1 MSVAGPARR
10 PLTVALPE
18 RRLLG
23 TGWQAAVASPAG
35 EPAAQDW
42 IPCPVP
48 GTAAAALQAAGR
60 WRPGDRH
67 DFDAEEWWFRTRF
80 ESEPPVPGERIVLG
94 LDGVATVAEIFLN
107 GSCVVSSDSMFAAH
121 ELDVTELIG
130 EDNELSIRC
139 LALAPLLAQ
148 PRRPRARWRTRL
160 VAERNL
166 RFFRTMLLGRTP
178 GFADG
183 PAVVGP
189 FRPVWLERR
198 RGIELH
204 QPVLRSGCGD
214 GLGSVTLT
222 ARLSGGAARLSATE
236 DPTAWLELHGPDG
249 TVHRAAARIDSD
261 GGLRAVLELAQPER
275 WWPHTHGTPALYR
288 AQLGVSESDGERV
301 FELGHV
307 GFRSLESPADVARA
321 GVALCVNGVAV
332 FARGAVWTPDLV
344 APHAG
349 PAELRAALQAACDA
363 GMNMIR
369 VPGIAGWESAA
380 FHDLCDELGLLV
392 WQDFMFANLD
402 YPDRDPDFMAA
413 VRAEAAAQLSELGRH
428 PSLAVLC
435 GGSEVAQQA
444 AMTGVDPLPAM
455 APLYLQTLPE
465 LIAAAGIEV
474 PYVPSAPWG
483 GDLPFRPSRGVANYY
498 GVGAYLRPLADAR
511 AAQVRFAAEC
521 LAFANV
527 PDGSEPSLA
536 DPGYKRGVPRDVG
549 AGWDF
554 EDVRDHY
561 LALLYGV
568 DPASLRASDPD
579 RYLEL
584 SRHVS
589 GEVMAE
595 VMGEWR
601 RAGSPCHGA
610 LVLWLRD
617 QLPGA
622 GWGLLDHRDAPKA
635 AYHHLARAL
644 APVAVWSTDEGLDGV
659 VAHVANDRPDGIAL
673 TLRVALYRDRETLVD
688 EVARELC
695 LAPHTTES
703 HNVES
708 LLGRFVDAAWAYRF
722 GPPAQDLIVFSLE
735 DRSGREPRLI
745 SQAVRHPAGRPLA
758 LETAATLGLTAEVDQ
773 HRLVLRS
780 RRYVHGVRVH
790 LDGHRPDDD
799 CFALEPGRERT
810 ITLRAQDAGAD
821 APRGRLSAL
830 NLRGALRVDL

>member
-10 PLTVALPE
+10 PLPVALAD
-18 RRLLG
+18 RRQLA
-23 TGWQAAVASPAG
+23 TGWQAAVASPGG

-67 DFDAEEWWFRTRF
+67 DFDAEEWWFRIRF
-80 ESEPPVPGERIVLG
+80 EAELPVSGERIVLG
-94 LDGVATVAEIFLN
+94 LDGVATVAEVFLN
-107 GSCVVSSDSMFAAH
+107 GSCVLHSDSMFTAH

-148 PRRPRARWRTRL
+148 ARRPRARWRTRL

-189 FRPVWLERR
+189 FRPVWLARR
-198 RGIELH
+198 RGIELQH
-204 QPVLRSGCGD
+204 PVLRSGWRHGR
-214 GLGSVTLT
+214 GWVTLS
-222 ARLSGGAARLSATE
+222 ARLSGGEAGSG
-236 DPTAWLELHGPDG
+236 WLELQGAG
-249 TVHRAAARIDSD
+249 GSVHRAGARIDAD
-261 GGLRAVLELAQPER
+261 GGLRATLELDDPER
-275 WWPHTHGTPALYR
+275 WWPHTHGTPALYDAR
-288 AQLGVSESDGERV
+288 LRVTACDGERV
-301 FELGHV
+301 FALGRI

-349 PAELRAALQAACDA
+349 ATELRAALQAACDA

-369 VPGIAGWESAA
+369 VPGIAAWESAA

-402 YPDRDPDFMAA
+402 YPDRDPAFMAA
-413 VRAEAAAQLSELGRH
+413 VRAEAGAQLRELGRH

-455 APLYLQTLPE
+455 GPLYLQALPE
-465 LIAAAGIEV
+465 LIAAAAIDV

-527 PDGSEPSLA
+527 PDGDEPSLL
-536 DPGYKRGVPRDVG
+536 DPASKRGVPRDVG

-568 DPASLRASDPD
+568 DPVSLRASDPE

-601 RAGSPCHGA
+601 RAGSPCAGA

-659 VAHVANDRPDGIAL
+659 VAHVANDGPEGVAL

-688 EVARELC
+688 EVVRELC
-695 LAPHTTES
+695 LAPHTSES

-722 GPPAQDLIVFSLE
+722 GPPAQDLIVLSLE
-735 DRSGREPRLI
+735 DRSGREPRLV

-758 LETAATLGLTAEVDQ
+758 LETAATLGLSAEVDRD
-773 HRLVLRS
+773 RLVLRS
-780 RRYVHGVRVH
+780 RRYVHGVRVAIE
-790 LDGHRPDDD
+790 GHRPDDD
-799 CFALEPGRERT
+799 CFALEPGRVRT
-810 ITLRAQDAGAD
+810 VALRAGAAD
-821 APRGRLSAL
+821 APAPRGQLTAL
-830 NLRGALRVDL
+830 NLRGTLAVGG